1 MAENLF
7 SIELVTPER
16 ILFTGTASE
25 VILRTG
31 EGDLSFL
38 AGHTPLV
45 GTIEPGV
52 VVVVRDEGD
61 ELRAAVH
68 GGFVQVEQGVVADES
83 DSPDEAAGSGA
94 GGGTAAGTGQAAS
107 GTRVTML
114 VGVAELVEEIDVD
127 RARAALERAEAQVN
141 ELGGAGRSAG
151 SGSGAGGAGAAG
163 EEAQPDAVLVE
174 AEAALRRA
182 QVRLEAVDAS
192 SGVSAGSAG

>member
-1 MAENLF
+1 MADNLF

-52 VVVVRDEGD
+52 VVVVREEGD

-68 GGFVQVEQGVVADES
+68 GGFVQVEQNVVPEDELADE
-83 DSPDEAAGSGA
+83 DAARTGA
-94 GGGTAAGTGQAAS
+94 GAGTGAAGAAS

-114 VGVAELVEEIDVD
+114 LGVAELVEEIDVD
-127 RARAALERAEAQVN
+127 RARAALERAEAQLN
-141 ELGGAGRSAG
+141 ELGGAGRGTG
-151 SGSGAGGAGAAG
+151 SGSGAGAAS
-163 EEAQPDAVLVE
+163 EESQPDAALVE

-182 QVRLEAVDAS
+182 QVRLEAVDAG
-192 SGVSAGSAG
+192 SGVGSGLAG